1 MMTVSPHEQ
10 TAPLIMS
17 AVVAMAA
24 NRVIGDGTGLI
35 WHLPDD
41 LKRVKALTMGCPL
54 IMGRKTWDSIGR
66 PLPGRGSIVL
76 TRDQHWHAEGAI
88 IVHDFNAALVAAK
101 SWIAAHNPQCR
112 KIILFGGGE
121 IYRMG
126 LDYCQQ
132 IDLTVIDISPD
143 GGQNAALF
151 PALDAIAMNA
161 GSAPPRRAIYK
172 HLHRKTI
179 WHHSMT
185 IFGAAFGWATSSCA
199 SNPAAIF

>member
-10 TAPLIMS
+10 TEPLIMS

-24 NRVIGDGTGLI
+24 NRVIGDGAGLI

-41 LKRVKALTMGCPL
+41 LRRVKALTMGCPL

-88 IVHDFNAALVAAK
+88 AVHDFNAALVAAK
-101 SWIAAHNPQCR
+101 SWIAAHNPQCW

-121 IYRMG
+121 IYRIFEP
-126 LDYCQQ
+126 QAVF
-132 IDLTVIDISPD
+132 IHLTRVHASPD
-143 GGQNAALF
+143 GDTHFKLHAPDAWQETACALQQ
-151 PALDAIAMNA
+151 A
-161 GSAPPRRAIYK
+161 GEKDSADYSFIT
-172 HLHRKTI
+172 LERK
-179 WHHSMT
+179 
-185 IFGAAFGWATSSCA
+185 A
-199 SNPAAIF
+199 S